1 MSRSIPF
8 LLIVA
13 VCLLPLGAAAKVAL
27 TLTPAEA
34 PIRIAETGDFTA
46 VVTGNVSKTVK
57 LQVCD
62 GFGQNCVTG
71 GSTTL
76 GTIAQVGTDSNN
88 NPIARYTAPATL
100 PPNLFC
106 QLVVLGCKVKIQS
119 ILKFTKGGRTRK
131 LKSKA

>member
-1 MSRSIPF
+1 MSRSNPV

-13 VCLLPLGAAAKVAL
+13 VCLLPLGAAAKVQL

-34 PIRIAETGDFTA
+34 PIRINETGDFTA

-71 GSTTL
+71 GSTKIGTL
-76 GTIAQVGTDSNN
+76 AQGGTEDRKSGVEGKRED
-88 NPIARYTAPATL
+88 L
-100 PPNLFC
+100 
-106 QLVVLGCKVKIQS
+106 
-119 ILKFTKGGRTRK
+119 GGRRF
-131 LKSKA
+131 L